1 MKAAQVILHNAHVL
15 CMDKTFRQFEA
26 GAVVVEGDSIVA
38 VGPAQELLAAYPKAA
53 RLDCGGKVL
62 MPGLINTH
70 THVPMTL
77 LRGLSDDL
85 RLDVWLLGYIM
96 PVERQFVSREFVKLG
111 TKLACAE
118 LIRSGVT
125 CFADMYYFEESI
137 AEATADAG
145 LRAVLGQSVLKF
157 PAPDAPSFEDAL
169 QQCREFVRRWKNH
182 PLIVPSVAPHAPY
195 TCTDEILKA
204 CADLAR
210 DFDVPLQMHLAETA
224 FEVDNLRKERGMPVI
239 PYVKK
244 QGLLDAKLIG
254 AHCVHLDEGEIRSMH
269 QAGAGIAH
277 NPTSNLK
284 LGSGVAPVVKMLEA
298 GVNVGIGTDGPAS
311 NNDLDMFEEM
321 RLAALLAKGVSG
333 DPTAIPART
342 ALLMATRMGADA
354 LHVGHLTGSLEVG
367 KRADL
372 VLLDTRTVH
381 NTPRFRRDA
390 STIYSQI
397 VYAAKSTDVTDVMV
411 NGKWLMRGRS
421 LETLDEASLL
431 VDADAFA
438 TQVDAFLLPRERSIL
453 SKLIS
458 IGGAEEGEHYEVQ
471 FKVKVAD
478 LAPIQRAIEKAAL
491 EVVRFRRYREF
502 DTYLTFADAS
512 QGCVRYR
519 EDEFV
524 ESDGTVSQA
533 RYRLTHM
540 GKARE
545 EKISLGAVLSR
556 SRFIAQ
562 AQHSLRFYREYFRPQ
577 KELAVE
583 KERLR
588 WLVKFEGEEF
598 FINLDRIDKP
608 ALGCFVEIK
617 SRTWSRSDA
626 ELKAS
631 HAAELLRVLG
641 LSDREAIRE
650 DYLEML

>member
-1 MKAAQVILHNAHVL
+1 MKSAQVVLHNAHVL
-15 CMDKTFRQFEA
+15 CMDKTFRQYES
-26 GAVVVEGDSIVA
+26 GAVVVAGDSIVA
-38 VGPAQELLAAYPKAA
+38 VGGGQEMLAAYPRAE
-53 RLDCGGKVL
+53 RIDCGGKVL
-62 MPGLINTH
+62 MPGLVNTH

-96 PVERQFVSREFVKLG
+96 PVERQFVSHDFVKLG
-111 TKLACAE
+111 TRLACAE

-145 LRAVLGQSVLKF
+145 MRAVLGQTVLKF

-182 PLIVPSVAPHAPY
+182 PLIVPAVAPHAPY
-195 TCTDEILKA
+195 TCTEEILQA

-210 DFDVPLQMHLAETA
+210 DFDVPLHMHLAETA
-224 FEVDNLRKERGMPVI
+224 YEVETLRKERGMPVI
-239 PYVKK
+239 PFIKK

-254 AHCVHLDEGEIRSMH
+254 AHCVHLDEGEIRAMH

-284 LGSGVAPVVKMLEA
+284 LGSGIAPVARMLEA

-311 NNDLDMFEEM
+311 NNDLDMFEEI
-321 RLAALLAKGVSG
+321 RLTALLAKGTSG

-342 ALLMATRMGADA
+342 ALMMATRMGADA
-354 LHVGHLTGSLEVG
+354 LHVGHLTGSIEVG
-367 KRADL
+367 KRADM
-372 VLLDTRTVH
+372 VLLNTRTVH
-381 NTPRFRRDA
+381 NMPRFKRDQT
-390 STIYSQI
+390 TIYSQI

-411 NGKWLMRGRS
+411 NGKWVMREGV
-421 LETLDEASLL
+421 LTTLDEAALL
-431 VDADAFA
+431 AEADAFA
-438 TQVDAFLLPRERSIL
+438 TKVDAFLLPRERSVL

-471 FKVKVAD
+471 LKVKVSD
-478 LAPIQRAIEKAAL
+478 LAAPQRAIEKTEL
-491 EVVRFRRYREF
+491 EVIRFRRYREF
-502 DTYLTFADAS
+502 DTYLNFAEPE

-524 ESDGTVSQA
+524 EADGSVSQA

-540 GKARE
+540 GKVRE
-545 EKISLGAVLSR
+545 EKISSGAVLSR

-577 KELAVE
+577 KELSIE

-588 WLVKFEGEEF
+588 WLVKFQGEEF

-608 ALGCFVEIK
+608 NLGCFVEIK

-626 ELKAS
+626 EIKAS
-631 HAAELLRVLG
+631 MAAELLRLLG
-641 LSDREAIRE
+641 LSDRNAVHE